1 MNLTELKSHVR
12 TIPDW
17 PEEGVRFRDVT
28 PLFQTPECL
37 RFIVDAFCRH
47 YEPFGI
53 DGIAGVDARGF
64 VFGGAVANQLGLPFI
79 MVRKKGKLPFHTVS
93 TGYSMEYGKGAIE
106 IHVDSARQG
115 DRIAIV
121 DDLIATGGTLLGA
134 SRLFQKIGAE
144 VVEVSAVIDLP
155 ELKGSSLL
163 RSSGLKVMHLIS
175 FTESE

>member
-1 MNLTELKSHVR
+1 M
-12 TIPDW
+12 
-17 PEEGVRFRDVT
+17 
-28 PLFQTPECL
+28 
-37 RFIVDAFCRH
+37 DAFCRR
-47 YEPFGI
+47 YEPLGI

-93 TGYSMEYGKGAIE
+93 TDFSMEYGKGAIE
-106 IHVDSARQG
+106 IHVDSARLG

-134 SRLFQKIGAE
+134 SRLFQEIGAE

-163 RSSGLKVMHLIS
+163 RASGLKVMHLIS